1 MLKLERTLAFLE
13 DRITYFHN
21 VNNFIGE
28 QREKGIEV
36 QVEGDFTQKIVDW
49 ETGRKYIHDL
59 ANPLVADKYQ
69 KAMFLKTTIKE
80 DMITMIK
87 ILSFNLEEH
96 RKEPVAHQEQIRSC
110 ESYIEYLKGCIN
122 ELNNLKA

>member
-36 QVEGDFTQKIVDW
+36 QVEGEFAQKIVDW

-96 RKEPVAHQEQIRSC
+96 KKEPIVHQEQIRSC
-110 ESYIEYLKGCIN
+110 ESYIDYLKGCIN